1 MFTEFLNDMD
11 DIYKNVEECNQS
23 QKRKMLILIDL
34 TTGMRSNKKGNPVVT
49 ELLQSYPKQLFS
61 WNRTRLV

>member
-34 TTGMRSNKKGNPVVT
+34 TTGMLSNKKGNPVVT

>member
-1 MFTEFLNDMD
+1 
-11 DIYKNVEECNQS
+11 
-23 QKRKMLILIDL
+23 MLILIDL

>member
-34 TTGMRSNKKGNPVVT
+34 TTGMLSNKKGNPVVT
-49 ELLQSYPKQLFS
+49 ELLQSYPK
-61 WNRTRLV
+61 